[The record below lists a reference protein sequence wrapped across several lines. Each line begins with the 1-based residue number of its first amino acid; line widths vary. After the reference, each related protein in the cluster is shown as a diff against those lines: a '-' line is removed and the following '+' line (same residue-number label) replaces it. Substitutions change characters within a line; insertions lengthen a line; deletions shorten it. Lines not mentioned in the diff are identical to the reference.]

1 MFSKKKNNLV
11 HTLIMEQ
18 ISDIENCVINFD
30 SFVRANCTPD
40 TSMDTLKNLAEAIG
54 KAEAIADN
62 SLRRMIDSLEGGLFL
77 PSTKEEIIAIATIC
91 DRIANKCEG
100 MAKTAVFQ
108 KFTFPQE
115 FAEDL
120 LEIIAITHKQ
130 FDILEDSISN
140 LFLDFGEMLKDHSI
154 LDEIRA
160 EESKVDEIEEKLYK
174 RIFELDVELAKQMQ
188 ISKFVEMICA
198 ISDLIENIADK
209 IQIML
214 VTRKA

>member
-30 SFVRANCTPD
+30 SFVRALCVADTPYE
-40 TSMDTLKNLAEAIG
+40 TLENLATAIG
-54 KAEAIADN
+54 KAEAIADD
-62 SLRRMIDSLEGGLFL
+62 SLRRMIDSLEGGMFL
-77 PSTKEEIIAIATIC
+77 PSTKEDIIYIATNC

-108 KFTFPQE
+108 KFRFPQE
-115 FAEDL
+115 FTEDL
-120 LEIIAITHKQ
+120 LNILSITHTQ
-130 FDILEDSISN
+130 FDILEKSISG
-140 LFLDFGEMLKDHSI
+140 LFSDFNVMLKDHSI

-160 EESKVDEIEEKLYK
+160 EESKVDAIEEKLYK
-174 RIFELDVELAKQMQ
+174 KIFELDVELAKQMQ
-188 ISKFVEMICA
+188 ISNFVEMISA

>member
-1 MFSKKKNNLV
+1 MFSKKNNNLV

-40 TSMDTLKNLAEAIG
+40 TSPETLNDLAQAIG

-77 PSTKEEIIAIATIC
+77 PSTKEEIISIATSC
-91 DRIANKCEG
+91 DRIANKCES

-115 FAEDL
+115 FAGEL

-130 FDILEDSISN
+130 FEILEESISG
-140 LFLDFGEMLKDHSI
+140 LFSNFGKMLKDHSI
-154 LDEIRA
+154 LDEIRS
-160 EESKVDEIEEKLYK
+160 EETKIDVIEEGLYGK
-174 RIFELDVELAKQMQ
+174 IFDLDVELAKQMQ
-188 ISKFVEMICA
+188 IANFVEMICD
-198 ISDLIENIADK
+198 ISDIIENIADK